1 MRKEWARLSW
11 RSPRYHPTAVWSPL
25 SLCRYQPK
33 SLTGWYRAC
42 SHGRLED
49 VSRHAIRGRIYSRE
63 NKVCVQGCRTVLDL
77 GWSGWSTII
86 SIIVAL
92 VPAVVRFRQVLQK
105 SLDLITELVGIVV
118 LLGGLFVYVTA
129 MPQWVQIQ
137 DQLARLSA
145 TSSPTLGEEVQ
156 SLHILFFGSIGL
168 MMLGGLL
175 TLFGLMGR
183 VMMGSKNV
191 MMGSKK
197 K

>member
-1 MRKEWARLSW
+1 M
-11 RSPRYHPTAVWSPL
+11 
-25 SLCRYQPK
+25 
-33 SLTGWYRAC
+33 
-42 SHGRLED
+42 
-49 VSRHAIRGRIYSRE
+49 
-63 NKVCVQGCRTVLDL
+63 LDL

-86 SIIVAL
+86 SIIIAL
-92 VPAVVRFRQVLQK
+92 VPAVVRFQKVLVK
-105 SLDLITELVGIVV
+105 SQDLITELVGILV

-137 DQLARLSA
+137 DQLARVSA

-183 VMMGSKNV
+183 VMMGSK
-191 MMGSKK
+191 KK
-197 K
+197 